1 MSRFF
6 SKELSALVPYVPG
19 EQPKDQ
25 KYIKLNTNESPYPPS
40 PKVISAL
47 DSAQVGMLNLYSDP
61 TASEL
66 VNAMATVFGVDKDEI
81 AVGNGSDEILAFAFH
96 AFSDKGFTFP
106 SVTYGFYPVFADFFG
121 AKYNTLPLNDD
132 LSINI
137 EDYKN
142 LDTGI
147 VLANPNAQTGM
158 YLEPWQIEQIVATNP
173 DNIVI
178 IDEAYIDFGG
188 ESVYPLTRKYDNLLV
203 VGTFSKSRNLAGA
216 RVGFAIGCKA
226 LIADINTMKFSFNP
240 YNLNRLSIVAAK
252 EAVLDTEYFG
262 TCMEKVKAAREF
274 TKNELEK
281 LGFDCT
287 PSLANFI
294 LAQSDKI
301 AGKELYLDLKSRG
314 ILVRYLG
321 IKEIEN
327 YVRITIGSKDQM
339 QTMIDA
345 IKEILKQR

>member
-25 KYIKLNTNESPYPPS
+25 KYIKLNTNESPFPPS

-66 VNAMATVFGVDKDEI
+66 VNAIAEVFGVERDEI

-132 LSINI
+132 LSINV

-147 VLANPNAQTGM
+147 VIANPNAQTGI
-158 YLEPWQIEQIVATNP
+158 YLEPWQIEEIVASNP

-252 EAVLDTEYFG
+252 EAVLDTQYFD

-281 LGFDCT
+281 LGFYCT

-301 AGKELYLDLKSRG
+301 AGKELYLELKSRG

-339 QTMIDA
+339 QMMIDA